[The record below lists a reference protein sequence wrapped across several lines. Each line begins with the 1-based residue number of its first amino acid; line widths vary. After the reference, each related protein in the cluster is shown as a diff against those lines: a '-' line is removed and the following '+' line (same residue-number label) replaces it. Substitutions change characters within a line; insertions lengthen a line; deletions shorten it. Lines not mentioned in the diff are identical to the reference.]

1 MSKVIFKKSQV
12 EVEWTDEE
20 ASILELAEANDL
32 DLDYGC
38 RMEIVQHAN
47 TALYRVRSSTRW
59 GILVNLIPTML
70 SCVVVFRQGG
80 MMSSLRHR
88 A

>member
-32 DLDYGC
+32 DLDYGLVMGNSIAC
-38 RMEIVQHAN
+38 QHRIVSGEVEGTQ
-47 TALYRVRSSTRW
+47 W
-59 GILVNLIPTML
+59 GILENLIPTML
-70 SCVVVFRQGG
+70 SCV
-80 MMSSLRHR
+80 
-88 A
+88 